1 MSESWRGRRVRL
13 HFGAVDWQCRV
24 WINGRD
30 IGEHR
35 GGYDAFTFDITD
47 ALQWNGAEELSLC
60 VADPT
65 EGNQPRGKQ
74 SRKPE
79 GIFYTSTS
87 GIWQTVWLE
96 PVPEVCLEGLRL
108 TPDFA
113 LSGLRIRSAVS
124 SWSEQ
129 LEVEAVATTNGKEV
143 GRAVGKPNQS
153 FLLSVADPHVWSP
166 DDPFL
171 YDLRVTL
178 KDGGRVTDSVTS
190 YFGMREIGLKK
201 DEQGRPRIALNG
213 PFIFEIGTLDQGF
226 WPDGLYTAPTDEA
239 LRFDLEFLK
248 RSGFNLVRK
257 HVKVEPKRW
266 YYWCDKLGLLVWQD
280 MPSADNRTPDA
291 RQDFEIELWRMIEG
305 LYNHP
310 SVVQWVLFNEGWGQY
325 DTERLLVQIKK
336 LDPTRLVD
344 DASGWTDLRVG
355 DVVDGHSYPEPF
367 AAESDS
373 QRAIVLGEYGGIGI
387 GVEKHSWAGKS
398 WGYQMVGD
406 LDRLPVWY
414 FHLLHEVWGLHD
426 KFGLSA
432 AVYTQTTDIE
442 SECNGLM
449 TYDREVM
456 KVDPALLRSANQGI
470 FSNAFPSI
478 ALQDWTL
485 GQPIPPL
492 LQMPNRRRSSNAFQ
506 RIIVSDATVDEPAWR
521 YTFRQPANRWLLTD
535 FDDSQWREGKA
546 GFGTLGTPGAVVRT
560 LWNSSDIWLRRRIVL
575 QKADL
580 EKPRLE
586 LHHDE
591 NVEVYLNGALAFK
604 QGGFLTDYSQFD
616 ISPQAHRA
624 LHVGTNA
631 IAVHCHQTIGGQYID
646 VGIVEPRPVK

>member
-1 MSESWRGRRVRL
+1 
-13 HFGAVDWQCRV
+13 
-24 WINGRD
+24 
-30 IGEHR
+30 
-35 GGYDAFTFDITD
+35 
-47 ALQWNGAEELSLC
+47 
-60 VADPT
+60 
-65 EGNQPRGKQ
+65 
-74 SRKPE
+74 
-79 GIFYTSTS
+79 
-87 GIWQTVWLE
+87 
-96 PVPEVCLEGLRL
+96 
-108 TPDFA
+108 
-113 LSGLRIRSAVS
+113 
-124 SWSEQ
+124 
-129 LEVEAVATTNGKEV
+129 
-143 GRAVGKPNQS
+143 
-153 FLLSVADPHVWSP
+153 
-166 DDPFL
+166 
-171 YDLRVTL
+171 
-178 KDGGRVTDSVTS
+178 
-190 YFGMREIGLKK
+190 
-201 DEQGRPRIALNG
+201 
-213 PFIFEIGTLDQGF
+213 
-226 WPDGLYTAPTDEA
+226 
-239 LRFDLEFLK
+239 
-248 RSGFNLVRK
+248 
-257 HVKVEPKRW
+257 
-266 YYWCDKLGLLVWQD
+266 
-280 MPSADNRTPDA
+280 
-291 RQDFEIELWRMIEG
+291 
-305 LYNHP
+305 
-310 SVVQWVLFNEGWGQY
+310 
-325 DTERLLVQIKK
+325 
-336 LDPTRLVD
+336 
-344 DASGWTDLRVG
+344 
-355 DVVDGHSYPEPF
+355 
-367 AAESDS
+367 
-373 QRAIVLGEYGGIGI
+373 
-387 GVEKHSWAGKS
+387 
-398 WGYQMVGD
+398 
-406 LDRLPVWY
+406 
-414 FHLLHEVWGLHD
+414 
-426 KFGLSA
+426 
-432 AVYTQTTDIE
+432 
-442 SECNGLM
+442 M